1 MERQF
6 ISQNIKSILKNIDAG
21 GDFRKR
27 SVFGHA
33 AVGEHIVVFGGE
45 VDPSERGHEGAGGFC
60 NDVMVL
66 DTAKRQW
73 RPATLAGEA
82 PTARGWS
89 SMATI
94 AADDKTGKLLV
105 FGGLSGDDEA
115 PRRLDDTQVLELKLD

>member
-1 MERQF
+1 MWVWGWVPLYSYSLTTNSPTHTRGF
-6 ISQNIKSILKNIDAG
+6 GRGTLKT
-21 GDFRKR
+21 R
-27 SVFGHA
+27 S
-33 AVGEHIVVFGGE
+33 
-45 VDPSERGHEGAGGFC
+45 R
-60 NDVMVL
+60 
-66 DTAKRQW
+66 
-73 RPATLAGEA
+73 EA